1 MKLAEK
7 SMKLIKRFISYPHA
21 SGSYRNWFRGLFVPL
36 IACCLMGATHGGPKW
51 DRRPR
56 YALDAFAKVLAKE
69 HQLEFLNSG
78 VGLIA
83 DADRAIWAIS
93 LVSRRQMTLEQGRQF
108 ATAIAHKLYR
118 KVLNDPLFGQYCQ
131 EMSSFYSSS
140 EVKKEYVAFR
150 LAFWD
155 KNTNR
160 PLYPFLAQIRL
171 ADGNLFYHYADPETQ
186 ALQPPIVE
194 AWIPEND

>member
-1 MKLAEK
+1 MNWMKR
-7 SMKLIKRFISYPHA
+7 LI
-21 SGSYRNWFRGLFVPL
+21 VPL
-36 IACCLMGATHGGPKW
+36 IAYCLMGVTHVGPKW

-78 VGLIA
+78 VGIIA
-83 DADRAIWAIS
+83 NADQAIWAIS
-93 LVSRRQMTLEQGRQF
+93 LVSRQQMTLEQGRQF
-108 ATAIAHKLYR
+108 ATTIAHKLYK
-118 KVLNDPLFGQYCQ
+118 KVLDDPLFAQYCQ
-131 EMSSFYSSS
+131 EMSFIHKSS

-160 PLYPFLAQIRL
+160 PLYPYLAQIRL
-171 ADGNLFYHYADPETQ
+171 ADGNFFYHYADHETQ
-186 ALQPPIVE
+186 ALQTPIIE
-194 AWIPEND
+194 TWIPENN